1 MLSKKHKIELDE
13 SIIEEFDKAV
23 NEQKHISM
31 QKHFSSKKY
40 GGLCAWDCI
49 CVCIHRI
56 RDTVGYLNDM
66 ELGSMS
72 HGNAFDFMEFVN
84 CSAIVIDSVS
94 MLAEIFCVDL
104 IEEDA
109 RTAVFSQLGADGE
122 GTDKKYF
129 EFLRSLCVVHPMK
142 TNRHGRYQGSDLV
155 SCAFITWSNETIRMA
170 FNDCDLHANAFV
182 NDANSWG
189 DSVEIY
195 IDQVFSYV
203 EYRYG
208 LLSKVKSG
216 LVRYQQATIEAFKAR
231 PVLPKGAE
239 ESDGAYLVRLKC
251 EEHDRF
257 GNGNAFAFD
266 FAREIL
272 AFEPTNPANHL
283 LVERF
288 KNAWR
293 FAIELERSAL
303 CNMTHCGCE
312 NAGIDDDTGW
322 TLFENLDEC
331 YVHHPDLKVFD
342 YHLEKLHY
350 LDGTHSE
357 NDAMW
362 GRLKFDE
369 MRHVFETRAV
379 LDDCIGDHELYL
391 LACAVLY
398 EMALE
403 VPGPINDAIPQSP
416 EFRKGIDNR
425 ESRVIV
431 DD

>member
-1 MLSKKHKIELDE
+1 MDEKKYRIKLDE
-13 SIIEEFDKAV
+13 SIIEEFDEIV
-23 NEQKHISM
+23 GEQVHISM

-49 CVCIHRI
+49 CACIHRI

-94 MLAEIFCVDL
+94 MLAEIFGVDL
-104 IEEDA
+104 AEEDA
-109 RTAVFSQLGADGE
+109 RTEAFSQLGSDGK

-129 EFLRSLCVVHPMK
+129 EFLRSICVVHP
-142 TNRHGRYQGSDLV
+142 TGTSRHKRYQGSDLV
-155 SCAFITWSNETIRMA
+155 SCTFITWSNAATRMA

-182 NDANSWG
+182 NDTSSWG

-195 IDQVFSYV
+195 VDQVFSYV
-203 EYRYG
+203 KYRYG
-208 LLSKVKSG
+208 LLSRVKSS
-216 LVRYQQATIEAFKAR
+216 LVRFQQATIDAFKAR
-231 PVLPKGAE
+231 PVLPKRAE
-239 ESDGAYLVRLKC
+239 ESDESYLERLKR
-251 EEHDRF
+251 EEYDRF
-257 GNGNAFAFD
+257 GNGNAFVFD
-266 FAREIL
+266 FASDVL
-272 AFEPTNPANHL
+272 VFEPTNPSNCL

-293 FAIELERSAL
+293 FAIEIERSAL
-303 CNMTHCGCE
+303 CNMTHRGCA
-312 NAGIDDDTGW
+312 NAGIDDDSGW

-331 YVHHPDLKVFD
+331 SAHHPELKAFG

-357 NDAMW
+357 NDAKW
-362 GRLKFDE
+362 SRLKFEE
-369 MRHVFETRAV
+369 MRHVFEARAA
-379 LDDCIGDHELYL
+379 LDDCIDDHELYL

-403 VPGPINDAIPQSP
+403 VTGAINDAIPQAS
-416 EFRKGIDNR
+416 EFRKGLDSG
-425 ESRVIV
+425 ESGVIGNA
-431 DD
+431 